1 MRSITLLALLFLVGC
16 DKGSPTAPTNS
27 ARDRLQEILRTGR
40 DPNALAFIP
49 PTLSEYRASVRRS
62 GLRRFRVNEVCVFR
76 IAQDGSVR
84 LSQVEADG
92 IRDGIRIASR
102 AIGFPIN
109 NVRVYDE
116 PYGRSCA
123 GHGPRNNRLIVQ
135 AWRRSASGYPGCDID
150 FHGGCMS
157 WRHRYTFRSGWHVVG
172 PEVIIN
178 AGSAGNRR
186 DAETLMIHEMGH
198 VYGFNHV
205 QFERSVMRFGGIYQD
220 GFQDWEKDLW
230 SDIY

>member
-16 DKGSPTAPTNS
+16 DKGSPTAPTTTTPT
-27 ARDRLQEILRTGR
+27 IPTII
-40 DPNALAFIP
+40 PAFIP
-49 PTLSEYRASVRRS
+49 PTLPEYRASVRRS

-157 WRHRYTFRSGWHVVG
+157 WRHRYTFRSGWHIVG

-178 AGSAGNRR
+178 AESPIDRR
-186 DAETLMIHEMGH
+186 DAETIMIHEMGH

-205 QFERSVMRFGGIYQD
+205 QFERSVMRSGGIYED

-230 SDIY
+230 RDIY